1 MKVKLINPSPILND
15 DIELYKDRTSK
26 LKGVVFTSNDIGLDK
41 RIVSVRLI
49 GEDDL
54 VLVNPVIVEKPD
66 NLLVYFEK
74 DSNKANKVRKTIRY
88 PYLIVDTDNLGR
100 VEFKAT
106 NENNKWESLNH
117 LMEDAGLLEAVL
129 VQRAIDA
136 IDGID
141 ITDKSRAYTETV
153 QSKKEPSR
161 NERVMLQSS
170 AGETVFVKYKK
181 AEEYIKMGYR
191 LL

>member
-54 VLVNPVIVEKPD
+54 VLVNPVIVEKSD

-106 NENNKWESLNH
+106 NETNKWENINH

-141 ITDKSRAYTETV
+141 ITDKSRAYSETV

>member
-26 LKGVVFTSNDIGLDK
+26 LKGVVFTSNDIGLEK

-54 VLVNPVIVEKPD
+54 VLVNPIIVEKPD

-106 NENNKWESLNH
+106 NETNKWESLNH

-181 AEEYIKMGYR
+181 AEEYIKMGYQ

>member
-26 LKGVVFTSNDIGLDK
+26 LKGVVFTSNDIGLEK

>member
-26 LKGVVFTSNDIGLDK
+26 LKGVVFTSNDIGLEK

-88 PYLIVDTDNLGR
+88 PYLIVHTDNLGR

-141 ITDKSRAYTETV
+141 ITHKSRAYTETV

-170 AGETVFVKYKK
+170 VGETVFVKYKK
-181 AEEYIKMGYR
+181 AEEYIKMGYQ

>member
-15 DIELYKDRTSK
+15 DIELYKDKTSK
-26 LKGVVFTSNDIGLDK
+26 LKGVVFTSNDIGLEK

-100 VEFKAT
+100 VEFKAS
-106 NENNKWESLNH
+106 NETNKWESLNH

>member
-106 NENNKWESLNH
+106 NENNKWENINH
-117 LMEDAGLLEAVL
+117 LMEDVGLLEAVL

-181 AEEYIKMGYR
+181 AEEYIKLGYR

>member
-26 LKGVVFTSNDIGLDK
+26 LKGVVFTSNDIGLEK

-66 NLLVYFEK
+66 NLLLYFEK
-74 DSNKANKVRKTIRY
+74 DSNKVNKVRKTIRY

-106 NENNKWESLNH
+106 NETNKWESLNH

>member
-26 LKGVVFTSNDIGLDK
+26 LKGVVFTSNDIGLEK

-106 NENNKWESLNH
+106 NENNKWENINH
-117 LMEDAGLLEAVL
+117 LMEDVGLLEAVL

-161 NERVMLQSS
+161 NDRVMLQSS

-181 AEEYIKMGYR
+181 AEEYIKLGYR

>member
-26 LKGVVFTSNDIGLDK
+26 LKGVVFTSNDIGLEK

-106 NENNKWESLNH
+106 NETNKWESLNH

-181 AEEYIKMGYR
+181 AEEYIKLGYR

>member
-26 LKGVVFTSNDIGLDK
+26 LKGVVFTSNDIGLEK

-117 LMEDAGLLEAVL
+117 LMEDAGLFEAVL

>member
-1 MKVKLINPSPILND
+1 MKVKLINSSPILND
-15 DIELYKDRTSK
+15 DIELYKNRTSK

-54 VLVNPVIVEKPD
+54 VLVNPVIVEKSD

-106 NENNKWESLNH
+106 NETNKWENINH

-161 NERVMLQSS
+161 NERVILQSS
-170 AGETVFVKYKK
+170 SGETVFVKYKK
-181 AEEYIKMGYR
+181 AEEYIKMGYQ

>member
-106 NENNKWESLNH
+106 NENNKWENINH

-170 AGETVFVKYKK
+170 TGETVFVKYKK

>member
-26 LKGVVFTSNDIGLDK
+26 LKGVVFTSNDIGLEK

-66 NLLVYFEK
+66 SLLVYFEK

>member
-26 LKGVVFTSNDIGLDK
+26 LKGVVFTSNDIGLEK

-136 IDGID
+136 INGID

>member
-26 LKGVVFTSNDIGLDK
+26 LKGVVFTSNDIGLEK

-117 LMEDAGLLEAVL
+117 LMEDVGLLEAVL

-170 AGETVFVKYKK
+170 VGETVFVKYKK
-181 AEEYIKMGYR
+181 AEEYIKMGYQ

>member
-54 VLVNPVIVEKPD
+54 VLVNPVIVEKSD

-100 VEFKAT
+100 VEFKPT
-106 NENNKWESLNH
+106 NETNKWESLNH

>member
-26 LKGVVFTSNDIGLDK
+26 LKGVVFTSNDIGLEK

-100 VEFKAT
+100 VEFKPT

>member
-15 DIELYKDRTSK
+15 DIEFYKDRTSK

-170 AGETVFVKYKK
+170 TGETVFVKYKK

>member
-26 LKGVVFTSNDIGLDK
+26 LKGVVFTSNDIGLEK

-106 NENNKWESLNH
+106 NETNKWESLNH

>member
-15 DIELYKDRTSK
+15 DIELYKDKTSK
-26 LKGVVFTSNDIGLDK
+26 LKGVVFTSNDIGLEK

-170 AGETVFVKYKK
+170 SGETVFVKYKK
-181 AEEYIKMGYR
+181 AEKYIKMGYR

>member
-15 DIELYKDRTSK
+15 DIELYKDKTSK
-26 LKGVVFTSNDIGLDK
+26 LKGVVFTSNDIGLEK

-74 DSNKANKVRKTIRY
+74 DSNKVNKVRKTIRY

-106 NENNKWESLNH
+106 NETNKWESLNH

>member
-54 VLVNPVIVEKPD
+54 VLVNPVIVDKSD

-74 DSNKANKVRKTIRY
+74 DSNKVNKVRKTIRY

-106 NENNKWESLNH
+106 NETNKWESLNH

-161 NERVMLQSS
+161 NERVILQSS
-170 AGETVFVKYKK
+170 SGETVFVKYKK

>member
-26 LKGVVFTSNDIGLDK
+26 LKGVVFTSNDIGLEK

-106 NENNKWESLNH
+106 NENNKWENINH

-170 AGETVFVKYKK
+170 TGETVFVKYKK

>member
-15 DIELYKDRTSK
+15 DIELYKDKTSK
-26 LKGVVFTSNDIGLDK
+26 LKGVVFTSNDIGLEK

-106 NENNKWESLNH
+106 NETNKWESLNH

-170 AGETVFVKYKK
+170 TGETVFVKYKK
-181 AEEYIKMGYR
+181 AEEYIKMGYQ